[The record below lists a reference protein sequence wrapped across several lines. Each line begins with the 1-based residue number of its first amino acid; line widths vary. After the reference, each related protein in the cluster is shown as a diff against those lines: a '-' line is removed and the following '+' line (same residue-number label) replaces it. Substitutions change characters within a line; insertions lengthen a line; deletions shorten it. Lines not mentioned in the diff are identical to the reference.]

1 METSWVLLRLA
12 CFFDLNKV
20 YHQLPTYLPTYL
32 RTYLPTYLPTY
43 SVIDSCY
50 NDPSKSKYWKL
61 FWATFVKNKTTVTSL
76 TLFYY
81 FHIGFFFSTRNC
93 NYSISYRIRTSVNT
107 AAIWMQTVSV
117 LTVLRTKILKVQTKY
132 FEWIIMYDIVCRDV
146 DEIYWIQASLYKA
159 NQ

>member
-93 NYSISYRIRTSVNT
+93 NYSISYRIGTNVNT
-107 AAIWMQTVSV
+107 AAIWMQTLSV
-117 LTVLRTKILKVQTKY
+117 LGPVHTYPDIFESATFSFRIQKFPRPHVCGFILVP
-132 FEWIIMYDIVCRDV
+132 
-146 DEIYWIQASLYKA
+146 KA
-159 NQ
+159 PLH